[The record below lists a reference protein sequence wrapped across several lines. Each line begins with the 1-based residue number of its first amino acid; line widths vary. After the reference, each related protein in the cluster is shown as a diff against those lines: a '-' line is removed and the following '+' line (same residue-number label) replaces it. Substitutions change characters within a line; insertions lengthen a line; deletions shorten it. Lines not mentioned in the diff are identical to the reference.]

1 MHGGASTGIKSL
13 AIRATMAERWPHVRA
28 YRERQRAAA
37 REEQAKLDARRAADR
52 ADAVVAEQQAE
63 GGSALHNA
71 HSSTLDADTAK
82 PVAPAQQDQSSHEPP
97 GPRTAAQAASA
108 GPHAAHGH
116 GIPSPSQHGADRP

>member
-52 ADAVVAEQQAE
+52 AQAVAAEQQGE
-63 GGSALHNA
+63 DGSALHNA
-71 HSSTLDADTAK
+71 HSATLAHDTVN
-82 PVAPAQQDQSSHEPP
+82 PVAPAPHE
-97 GPRTAAQAASA
+97 
-108 GPHAAHGH
+108 
-116 GIPSPSQHGADRP
+116 QHG